1 GLYGTG
7 MNYEDQTATY
17 VLYQQGNLLSLGFF
31 RYNFSGGAH
40 GNYGLTPASYD
51 LRTGRRLRY
60 DDIFRPTAAQQL
72 PTLLGQAVRP
82 QLNLKPGESLDKELF
97 VNKMPVT
104 HNMYLTASGAVFV
117 YQPYEIASYAQ
128 GEIVVFVPLASLRPL
143 LRDGLPLPEATG
155 LAPPPM
161 LANPTHFAEAIR
173 LFDAANS
180 EDPNLET
187 GDDGQPIAK
196 ELLYAQRMTAC
207 LARVAPDAP
216 EAVQLAARCQHIRR
230 WSIPRADFPMTR
242 PGYHQWRNTLK
253 KYHAELAGQLMAQAG
268 YRPELIERVQQL
280 VQKLRLKDDPE
291 HPEEKIIEIVQKTWP
306 KMTERGHALALQ
318 LPFTPE
324 ALALVSKALHAS

>member
-1 GLYGTG
+1 
-7 MNYEDQTATY
+7 
-17 VLYQQGNLLSLGFF
+17 
-31 RYNFSGGAH
+31 
-40 GNYGLTPASYD
+40 
-51 LRTGRRLRY
+51 
-60 DDIFRPTAAQQL
+60 
-72 PTLLGQAVRP
+72 
-82 QLNLKPGESLDKELF
+82 
-97 VNKMPVT
+97 
-104 HNMYLTASGAVFV
+104 
-117 YQPYEIASYAQ
+117 
-128 GEIVVFVPLASLRPL
+128 
-143 LRDGLPLPEATG
+143 
-155 LAPPPM
+155 M
-161 LANPTHFAEAIR
+161 LANPTYFAEAVR

-196 ELLYAQRMTAC
+196 ELLYARRMTAC

-268 YRPELIERVQQL
+268 YGPELIERVQQL

-291 HPEEKIIEIVQKTWP
+291 VQLLEDVICLVFLEYYFLPFAAQHPEEKVIEIVQKTWP